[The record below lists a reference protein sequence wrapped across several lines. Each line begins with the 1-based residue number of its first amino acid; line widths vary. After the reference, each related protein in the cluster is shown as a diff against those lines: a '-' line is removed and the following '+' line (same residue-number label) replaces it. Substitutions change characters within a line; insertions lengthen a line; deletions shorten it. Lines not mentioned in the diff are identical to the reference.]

1 MITAIVFFPLI
12 TSIISGFF
20 YKLIGEK
27 FSIILTTLSVFISAV
42 LSWIVFFT
50 FDTKNQ
56 INYEILDWID
66 SGNLKVSWAILIDSL
81 TVVMLVVVTSVSALV
96 HLYSFGYMAKDYNW
110 KSNEPYKA
118 RFFSYLSFFT
128 FTMLVLVTSNNLV
141 QMFFGWEGVGVAS
154 YLLIGFYYKKQSA
167 NNAAIKAFI
176 VNRVGDFGFALG
188 IFLLFSLTGSL
199 NFTDI
204 FKSLDSHSQSI
215 FSMFGYDFIALELI
229 AILLFLGA
237 MGKSAQFILHTWLPD
252 AMEGPTPVSALI
264 HAATMVTAGVFLVCR
279 ISPILEITEIA
290 KNVIIIVGTVTA
302 LFAATAAL
310 VQNDIK
316 RVIAYSTC
324 SQLGYMF
331 VSAGVGFYHGAM
343 FHLFTHA
350 FFKALLFLCAG
361 SVIHAMHHEQDLR
374 NYGGLRKKIP
384 VTFWCMIIGTISITG
399 LGVPFGYDLFHLPIG
414 MAGFASKDSII
425 EAVFASGSRIS
436 EVSFWILIVAAIMTS
451 FYSWRL
457 IFLTFF
463 GSFRGNVKDYDNSHE
478 SPIVMIIPLI
488 ILSLGAIFAGILFYN
503 TFVGDFSKYF
513 FAKSIILNENNTLL
527 KDFHYVSW
535 WVKCSPFLAMII
547 GFITAYLFYIRFPL
561 FPKYLATQH
570 YGLYTFFL
578 KKWYF
583 DEIYEILL
591 IKPTKFLGKFLWI
604 FGDGKVIDGFINII
618 ALNFLPKISKLASK
632 MQSGYLFHYAF
643 GIIVG
648 LTGLITWFTIINSV
662 N

>member
-1 MITAIVFFPLI
+1 MITAIIFLPLI

-27 FSIILTTLSVFISAV
+27 ISIILTTVSVFISSIM
-42 LSWIVFFT
+42 SWFVFFT
-50 FDTKNQ
+50 FDSKSQ
-56 INYEILDWID
+56 INFVILDWIN
-66 SGNLKVSWAILIDSL
+66 SGNLDVSWAILIDSL

-110 KSNEPYKA
+110 KSNESYKA

-167 NNAAIKAFI
+167 NNAAMKAFI

-204 FKSLDSHSQSI
+204 FNSLDLHSQSS
-215 FSMFGYDFIALELI
+215 FSILGFDFIALEFI

-290 KNVIIIVGTVTA
+290 KNIIIIVGTVTA

-384 VTFWCMIIGTISITG
+384 VTFLCMLIGTISITG
-399 LGVPFGYDLFHLPIG
+399 LGIPFGYDLFHLPIG

-425 EAVFASGSRIS
+425 EAVFASGSSIS
-436 EVSFWILIVAAIMTS
+436 EISFWILIIAAIMTS

-463 GSFRGNVKDYDNSHE
+463 GPFKGNLKDFEGAHE

-488 ILSLGAIFAGILFYN
+488 VLSLGAIFAGILFYN
-503 TFVGDFSKYF
+503 IFVGDYSKYF
-513 FAKSIILNENNTLL
+513 FAKSIILDENNTIL

-535 WVKCSPFLAMII
+535 WVKCCPFLAMLI
-547 GFITAYLFYIRFPL
+547 GLFTAYLFYIKFPN
-561 FPKYLATQH
+561 FPKYLAMQH
-570 YGLYTFFL
+570 KGLYTFFL
-578 KKWYF
+578 RKWYF
-583 DEIYEILL
+583 DELYELL
-591 IKPTKFLGKFLWI
+591 FIKPTKFLGNFLWI
-604 FGDGKVIDGFINII
+604 FGDGKVIDGFINNV
-618 ALNFLPKISKLASK
+618 ALNFLPKLSKLSSK
-632 MQSGYLFHYAF
+632 MQSGYLFHYAL

-648 LTGLITWFTIINSV
+648 LTGLVTWFTIFNSGS
-662 N
+662 